1 MVDWS
6 GPQTSRNRSHGTVKH
21 SVKLLGVGATAPD
34 WCAVLCSRVDQCQG
48 GDFQGLGS
56 GSPCGSRKAADQGD
70 TCSGL
75 RTEAFQVLAKRQRA
89 VGADWNCSLLPFTVM
104 LISRLASLL
113 CRWNT
118 DDMVLAMLSFRRQFS
133 RYVDR
138 MVISAVRPPSI
149 SSQDFFWSRI
159 ARSSAYPYFLAC
171 VTGRS
176 LNSIGAK
183 TDPWG
188 TPFLSLLCL
197 LH

>member
-1 MVDWS
+1 
-6 GPQTSRNRSHGTVKH
+6 
-21 SVKLLGVGATAPD
+21 
-34 WCAVLCSRVDQCQG
+34 
-48 GDFQGLGS
+48 
-56 GSPCGSRKAADQGD
+56 
-70 TCSGL
+70 
-75 RTEAFQVLAKRQRA
+75 
-89 VGADWNCSLLPFTVM
+89 M

-176 LNSIGAK
+176 CMYTLNSIGAN

-188 TPFLSLLCL
+188 TPFLSLLIFILDFLCASNSPSFL
-197 LH
+197 STSSDIVSSANNAHPQLNQLNQIGRDSVRIRGAAPLKW

>member
-1 MVDWS
+1 M
-6 GPQTSRNRSHGTVKH
+6 
-21 SVKLLGVGATAPD
+21 
-34 WCAVLCSRVDQCQG
+34 
-48 GDFQGLGS
+48 
-56 GSPCGSRKAADQGD
+56 
-70 TCSGL
+70 
-75 RTEAFQVLAKRQRA
+75 
-89 VGADWNCSLLPFTVM
+89 NCSLLPFTVM

-113 CRWNT
+113 CRWTT

-159 ARSSAYPYFLAC
+159 ARSSAYPYLLAC

-176 LNSIGAK
+176 CMYTLNSIGAK
-183 TDPWG
+183 TDPGG

>member
-75 RTEAFQVLAKRQRA
+75 RTEVFQVL
-89 VGADWNCSLLPFTVM
+89 SVM
-104 LISRLASLL
+104 I
-113 CRWNT
+113 
-118 DDMVLAMLSFRRQFS
+118 V
-133 RYVDR
+133 
-138 MVISAVRPPSI
+138 VIS
-149 SSQDFFWSRI
+149 
-159 ARSSAYPYFLAC
+159 
-171 VTGRS
+171 T
-176 LNSIGAK
+176 
-183 TDPWG
+183 
-188 TPFLSLLCL
+188 
-197 LH
+197 